1 MAELNVEKKSGLPWW
16 IWLVIGLVVLG
27 LIIFLLAGNNQ
38 TDADHGDRDRHHDDT
53 VRRSPTTQ
61 MVPAPAE
68 WDYVSMQTQYPSL
81 EEFPFDQH

>member
-38 TDADHGDRDRHHDDT
+38 TGADDGDRNRDRDDT
-53 VRRSPTTQ
+53 VRRTPTTELAPK
-61 MVPAPAE
+61 PAG
-68 WDYVSMQTQYPSL
+68 WDYVSMKIQHPSL
-81 EEFPFDQH
+81 EELPLN